1 MNPSSSQPQ
10 DAPAMFVDSESDMKL
25 AFDAE
30 ENMHMLPHT
39 SLCTYNTK
47 KSALLRDHM
56 CGSGSFACNHCS
68 QLQSAF
74 GEHSLQIM

>member
-1 MNPSSSQPQ
+1 MNPGSSQPQ
-10 DAPAMFVDSESDMKL
+10 DAPAMFVHLESDMKL

-39 SLCTYNTK
+39 SLCMYNTK
-47 KSALLRDHM
+47 DSALLRDHM
-56 CGSGSFACNHCS
+56 CGSGSFVCNHCS